1 MNAPTCVSKVSTV
14 HFHGQELALLF
25 DADQQPLVAMKPIC
39 ENIGLLWQAQFNRIK
54 RDEVLSS
61 AVSIMDIP
69 SPGGKQKTVCLPLEY
84 LNGWLFGIDVKR
96 VKPEIRPQLI
106 RYKKDCY
113 KVLAA
118 HWLAT
123 PAPAKPEPVNY
134 HFTLDQ
140 WLACNPGLAAAHDSV
155 SWMGPH
161 WDNKVP
167 VSVPTLLQNNVVSPT
182 WDILMRLKKQG
193 YDVSACEVEQ
203 QSMRHFLERY
213 HNAATHAVQLFNG
226 LAHETLNHRRW

>member
-1 MNAPTCVSKVSTV
+1 MNTQVSKVSTV
-14 HFHGQELALLF
+14 PFHGQELALLF

-39 ENIGLLWQAQFNRIK
+39 ENIGLDWRAQYNRLQ
-54 RDEVLSS
+54 RDEVLNSVVVMMTTT
-61 AVSIMDIP
+61 AQD
-69 SPGGKQKTVCLPLEY
+69 GKTYRFTCLPLEY

-113 KVLAA
+113 RVLAA
-118 HWLAT
+118 HWLGT

-140 WLACNPGLAAAHDSV
+140 WLARNPGLASACDSV

-161 WDNKVP
+161 WDNKAP

-193 YDVSACEVEQ
+193 YDVSACEVEVR
-203 QSMRHFLERY
+203 SMRHFLERY
-213 HNAATHAVQLFNG
+213 HNTALRTAQAFNAIG
-226 LAHETLNHRRW
+226 SETLNHRRW